1 MSKKLKLK
9 FWIANEALAFQVIE
23 QRGLPR
29 YRDFG
34 NVRITNGQF
43 LEKYKIGLWGDE
55 QDTRTFRAIPSYFY
69 EDNEERD
76 RALLHYIR
84 SISEELFSKERPRE
98 IRNGETLTLIW
109 KSY

>member
-1 MSKKLKLK
+1 MNKKLKIK

-29 YRDFG
+29 YKDYG

-43 LEKYKIGLWGDE
+43 LERYKVGLWGDE
-55 QDTRTFRAIPSYFY
+55 QDTRTFRVIPSYFY

-76 RALLHYIR
+76 RALLHYIGA
-84 SISEELFSKERPRE
+84 ISEELFNKERPRE